1 MATIINDLKETFRR
15 GEIHVR
21 LIFINT
27 IVFLAI
33 TLVQILLA
41 LFRVDIS
48 SWLRWIEMPA
58 SVSQFLLQPWS
69 IITYMFLH
77 AGVMHLLFN
86 MLWLYWFGQLSLYF
100 FTARHLRGVYI
111 WGGICGALLY
121 LLAFNLFPY
130 FEDAVNYTYMVGAS
144 ASVLAIVAA
153 VAYREPN
160 YQVNLLLLGRLP
172 LKYFA
177 LIVIG
182 IDLLFVTAD
191 NAGGHIAHLGGALG
205 GLLFAYM
212 LNKGVDLTYYINVI
226 IDALSRFFTAFFGGS
241 SRFFIVFFEGLSRL
255 LTVFRQPIKPQKPRM
270 KATYGEAIKEET
282 SKPDVEPQPFNQS
295 RIDEIRAKIKQSGYQ
310 GLTEEEKKELF
321 NASIR

>member
-1 MATIINDLKETFRR
+1 MTTIINDLKEIFRR
-15 GEIHVR
+15 GEIHIR

-33 TLVQILLA
+33 TLVQIVLA
-41 LFRVDIS
+41 LFRMDIS
-48 SWLRWIEMPA
+48 SLLQWIEMPA

-130 FEDAVNYTYMVGAS
+130 FENAVYYTYMMGAS
-144 ASVLAIVAA
+144 ASVLAIVTA

-182 IDLLFVTAD
+182 IDLLFITAD

-205 GLLFAYM
+205 GLLFAYL
-212 LNKGVDLTYYINVI
+212 LNKGFDLTYYINVI
-226 IDALSRFFTAFFGGS
+226 IDALSRFSTV
-241 SRFFIVFFEGLSRL
+241 IVDGFSYLSA
-255 LTVFRQPIKPQKPRM
+255 VFRQPIKPQKPRM
-270 KATYGEAIKEET
+270 KVTYGEATKEE
-282 SKPDVEPQPFNQS
+282 SPKPNVEPQTTNQS
-295 RIDEIRAKIKQSGYQ
+295 SCIDEIRAKIKQSGYQ